1 MSQQAARRA
10 VPYPWTGGSEPKVK
24 AQPMASGPTGPPND
38 APQVHAAAA
47 SSGGMQRP
55 APPWPSEGQIAVEQ
69 SLTGAPLQWPPPVEL
84 FLRARQ
90 GEQRD
95 PSQAPAPTCDVAMP
109 AASAGA
115 QRKPQVKER
124 GAPEVDRRA
133 NPRSGGSGLPQIYA
147 AVAPLESH
155 WNPLQWPPFGI
166 PLTQGTPSTWIV
178 PQRGLVA
185 PREWDLLCR
194 ASWGAGWHSPHS
206 ELAVSVNRIWRTQ
219 FAWEVRRQ
227 VQAYSKGPSKRTT
240 HDCLSPEWR
249 SMIDFPYC
257 RRKYDSSSF
266 PEGLTRAQLG
276 DAWLENGLFC
286 FIESAESRWR
296 TRFPVAGRGFTSKIH
311 AQARDNAYLKDTAVF
326 LGLADYGILSGEH
339 GTGTQMELLFYELA
353 CRVWDGQSW
362 DNLKAADLLFLTV
375 AVHVFIVMDDCGP
388 FQLESH

>member
-1 MSQQAARRA
+1 
-10 VPYPWTGGSEPKVK
+10 
-24 AQPMASGPTGPPND
+24 
-38 APQVHAAAA
+38 
-47 SSGGMQRP
+47 
-55 APPWPSEGQIAVEQ
+55 
-69 SLTGAPLQWPPPVEL
+69 
-84 FLRARQ
+84 
-90 GEQRD
+90 
-95 PSQAPAPTCDVAMP
+95 
-109 AASAGA
+109 
-115 QRKPQVKER
+115 
-124 GAPEVDRRA
+124 
-133 NPRSGGSGLPQIYA
+133 
-147 AVAPLESH
+147 
-155 WNPLQWPPFGI
+155 
-166 PLTQGTPSTWIV
+166 
-178 PQRGLVA
+178 
-185 PREWDLLCR
+185 
-194 ASWGAGWHSPHS
+194 
-206 ELAVSVNRIWRTQ
+206 
-219 FAWEVRRQ
+219 
-227 VQAYSKGPSKRTT
+227 
-240 HDCLSPEWR
+240 
-249 SMIDFPYC
+249 MIDFPYC